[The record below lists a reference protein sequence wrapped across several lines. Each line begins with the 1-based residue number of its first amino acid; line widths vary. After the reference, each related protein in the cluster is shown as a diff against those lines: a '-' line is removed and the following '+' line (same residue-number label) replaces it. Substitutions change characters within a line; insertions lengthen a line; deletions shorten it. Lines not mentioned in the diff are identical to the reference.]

1 MMLQI
6 DLFGDVRED
15 NAIPIPGLHY
25 CSKYIDEAE
34 QQELLGIIDQQPW
47 LTDLKRRVQ
56 HYGYKYDYKARMVT
70 PEFYLGP
77 LPDWLM
83 PLATRLHQEG
93 LFSALPDQAIINEYL
108 PGQGISAHVDCVPC
122 FGKEI
127 ASLSLGSACV
137 MEFTHPH
144 YNKQTIMLDP
154 CSLIVL
160 SGAARYEWQHAIPAR
175 KSDIIGGVKTNRTRR
190 VSITFR
196 KVILDHSAE

>member
-1 MMLQI
+1 MLHS
-6 DLFGDVRED
+6 DLFGDVHED
-15 NAIPIPGLHY
+15 ETTAIPGLHY
-25 CSKYIDEAE
+25 CSNYIDETE
-34 QQELLGIIDQQPW
+34 HYTLLDIIDQQPW

-70 PEFYLGP
+70 PDLYLGT

-83 PLATRLHQEG
+83 PLAMRLHQEG
-93 LFSALPDQAIINEYL
+93 LFSAVPDQAIINEYQ

-137 MEFTHPH
+137 MEFTHAH
-144 YNKQTIMLDP
+144 HNKQTKVLEP
-154 CSLIVL
+154 CSLFVL
-160 SGAARYEWQHAIPAR
+160 SGPARYEWQHCIPAR
-175 KSDIIGGVKTNRTRR
+175 KSDVVGGVKINRARR

-196 KVILDHSAE
+196 KVILNH